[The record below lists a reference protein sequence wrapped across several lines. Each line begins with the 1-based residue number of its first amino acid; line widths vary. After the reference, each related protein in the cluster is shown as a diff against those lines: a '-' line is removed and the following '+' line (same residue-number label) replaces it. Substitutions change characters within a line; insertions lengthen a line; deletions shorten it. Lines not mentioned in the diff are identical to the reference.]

1 MDCSLTQISQI
12 SQIFI
17 QVLVCSA
24 SCTIDLRNQR
34 NLRGKEKLSGNY
46 SHADLADFADN
57 FCKEPKMK
65 YDKLTIV
72 GLPKRFKVYN
82 VVDYLY
88 PDDGQPESPDD
99 VIYDFLPKEC
109 DEGEDAIVVY
119 EYNESVTGVEIVYEE
134 AAHALTFSLSHWA
147 SDADV
152 RIYTKIVN
160 AVLKKHPRARLYA
173 HYDLL
178 KGLTEDD
185 EKKMIA
191 NRLSYVKR
199 LLKTKE
205 GFTMEG
211 LFRDFTLKV
220 AHLRP
225 APTVD
230 IQALELRNMFVEMQ
244 WQAEEMTQ

>member
-1 MDCSLTQISQI
+1 
-12 SQIFI
+12 
-17 QVLVCSA
+17 
-24 SCTIDLRNQR
+24 
-34 NLRGKEKLSGNY
+34 
-46 SHADLADFADN
+46 
-57 FCKEPKMK
+57 MK

-82 VVDYLY
+82 VVDYLF
-88 PDDGQPESPDD
+88 PDDHQRESPDD
-99 VIYDFLPKEC
+99 VIYDFLPEEC

-119 EYNESVTGVEIVYEE
+119 EYNESATGVEVVYEE
-134 AAHALTFSLSHWA
+134 VAHALTFSLSHWA

-160 AVLKKHPRARLYA
+160 AVLKKHPHARLYA
-173 HYDLL
+173 HYELL

-205 GFTMEG
+205 SFTMEG

-220 AHLRP
+220 VHLRP
-225 APTVD
+225 APSVD
-230 IQALELRNMFVEMQ
+230 IQALELRQLFTDMQ
-244 WQAEEMTQ
+244 WKQTDE

>member
-1 MDCSLTQISQI
+1 
-12 SQIFI
+12 
-17 QVLVCSA
+17 
-24 SCTIDLRNQR
+24 
-34 NLRGKEKLSGNY
+34 
-46 SHADLADFADN
+46 
-57 FCKEPKMK
+57 MK
-65 YDKLTIV
+65 YDKLTLV
-72 GLPKRFKVYN
+72 GLPKRFKVYD
-82 VVDYLY
+82 VVDYLC
-88 PDDGQPESPDD
+88 PADHQPESPDD
-99 VIYDFLPKEC
+99 VIYDFLPEEC

-119 EYNESVTGVEIVYEE
+119 EYNESATGVQVVYEE
-134 AAHALTFSLSHWA
+134 ASHSLIFSLSLWV

-152 RIYTKIVN
+152 RMYTKMIN
-160 AVLKKHPRARLYA
+160 AVLKKHPRARLYS
-173 HYDLL
+173 HYEHL

-225 APTVD
+225 APSVD
-230 IQALELRNMFVEMQ
+230 IQALELRQLFTDMQ
-244 WQAEEMTQ
+244 WKQTDE

>member
-1 MDCSLTQISQI
+1 
-12 SQIFI
+12 
-17 QVLVCSA
+17 
-24 SCTIDLRNQR
+24 
-34 NLRGKEKLSGNY
+34 
-46 SHADLADFADN
+46 
-57 FCKEPKMK
+57 MK
-65 YDKLTIV
+65 YDNLTIV
-72 GLPKRFKVYN
+72 GLPKKFNVFN

-88 PDDGQPESPDD
+88 PDDHQPESPDD
-99 VIYDFLPKEC
+99 MVYDFLPEEC

-119 EYNESVTGVEIVYEE
+119 EYNESVAGVEVVYED
-134 AAHALTFSLSHWA
+134 ASHSLTFSLPRWA

-152 RIYTKIVN
+152 RIYMKIVN

-173 HYDLL
+173 HYELL

-199 LLKTKE
+199 MLKTKE

-230 IQALELRNMFVEMQ
+230 IQALELRRLFTDMQ
-244 WQAEEMTQ
+244 WKQTDE

>member
-1 MDCSLTQISQI
+1 
-12 SQIFI
+12 
-17 QVLVCSA
+17 
-24 SCTIDLRNQR
+24 
-34 NLRGKEKLSGNY
+34 
-46 SHADLADFADN
+46 
-57 FCKEPKMK
+57 MK

-72 GLPKRFKVYN
+72 GLPKRFKVYE
-82 VVDYLY
+82 VVDYLC
-88 PDDGQPESPDD
+88 PADHQPESPDD
-99 VIYDFLPKEC
+99 VIYDFLPEKC

-119 EYNESVTGVEIVYEE
+119 EYNESATGVEVVYEE
-134 AAHALTFSLSHWA
+134 ASHSLTFSLSHWA

-173 HYDLL
+173 HYELL

-225 APTVD
+225 APSVD
-230 IQALELRNMFVEMQ
+230 IQALELRQLFTDMQ
-244 WQAEEMTQ
+244 WKQKDE